1 MLGPLLGISH
11 GLLSRDHVREDAAG
25 VCKRDLVQLGAR
37 KKFSFNF
44 PTAHWLHVVFCIDQI
59 NICWGKLQKVF
70 MAIFIPPNILLHCGV
85 YMILEMNLSK
95 NLLLKTMN

>member
-1 MLGPLLGISH
+1 MDGMDGI
-11 GLLSRDHVREDAAG
+11 R
-25 VCKRDLVQLGAR
+25 
-37 KKFSFNF
+37 
-44 PTAHWLHVVFCIDQI
+44 VVVGIEHLTVLI

-70 MAIFIPPNILLHCGV
+70 MAIFIPPNILMHCRV